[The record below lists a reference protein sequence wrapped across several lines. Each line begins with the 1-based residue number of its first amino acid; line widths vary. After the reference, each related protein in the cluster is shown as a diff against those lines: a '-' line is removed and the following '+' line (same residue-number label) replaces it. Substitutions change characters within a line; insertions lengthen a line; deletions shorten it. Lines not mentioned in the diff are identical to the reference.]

1 MFGLAS
7 PIFSFIS
14 MAIGAV
20 IMLWLT
26 PDQYGLWQSVNLIAV
41 YGYVLLAG
49 INPGLSIELPYAL
62 GAKKNNIA
70 KDLASTTK
78 LISILVALL
87 LVVISFIL
95 SLFIADQQI
104 KISIIIISIIT
115 GIGFYRNYLL
125 ETCRANGEL
134 MTLLKVQG
142 SEILLMIA
150 SLFAVY
156 KFQYYGMLYR
166 ALAIM
171 ILVTIMLS
179 FLDPM
184 KAVSPKWNKKAFLTL
199 LKTGFPI
206 YMSSYLLL
214 IGTTT
219 DRLILANKYE
229 PEILGIYSPALMIF
243 TAFQL
248 MPNAISQYISPKMS
262 FKFGESNSVQEIW
275 TISWKSSIILLLIAM
290 PVSVIGWNII
300 PIIINNFYPDY
311 VNGIKAA
318 QIACISGAIASG
330 ATGWMAMQSIK
341 AFKTMFLIGIF
352 IIFVG
357 FAMPLFLSTMFSP
370 LLAVSYGKLVT
381 FSLYVLLSL
390 IAVKFISVKKMDSA

>member
-1 MFGLAS
+1 
-7 PIFSFIS
+7 

-26 PDQYGLWQSVNLIAV
+26 PDQYGLWQSVNLIAI

-49 INPGLSIELPYAL
+49 INPGLARELPFAL
-62 GAKKNNIA
+62 GAKKNKLA
-70 KDLASTTK
+70 KNLASTTK
-78 LISILVALL
+78 MISIVIALL
-87 LVVISFIL
+87 LVVISFIS
-95 SLFIADQQI
+95 SLFISDQQI
-104 KISIIIISIIT
+104 KIGIIIISIVT

-134 MTLLKVQG
+134 LVLLKVQG
-142 SEILLMIA
+142 FEILLMIG

-166 ALAIM
+166 ALVIM

-184 KAVSPKWNKKAFLTL
+184 KDILPKWNKKAFITL

-219 DRLILANKYE
+219 DRLILAKQYE
-229 PEILGIYSPALMIF
+229 PEILGFYSPALMIF

-248 MPNAISQYISPKMS
+248 IPNAISQYLSPKMS
-262 FKFGESNSVQEIW
+262 FQFGKSNSVEEIW
-275 TISWKSSIILLLIAM
+275 TICWKSSIILLLIAL
-290 PVSVIGWNII
+290 PVSIIGWILI

-311 VNGIKAA
+311 VNGIQAA
-318 QIACISGAIASG
+318 KIACISGTIASS

-341 AFKTMFLIGIF
+341 AFKTMFVIGIF
-352 IIFVG
+352 IIVIG
-357 FAMPLFLSTMFSP
+357 FAVPLVLSTIFSP

-381 FSLYVLLSL
+381 FFLYVLLSL
-390 IAVKFISVKKMDSA
+390 IAVKFISVKKIHSV

>member
-7 PIFSFIS
+7 PIFSFFS

-26 PDQYGLWQSVNLIAV
+26 PDQYGLWQYVNLIGV

-49 INPGLSIELPYAL
+49 INPGLARELPYAL
-62 GAKKNNIA
+62 GAKKNNHA
-70 KDLASTTK
+70 NNLASTTK
-78 LISILVALL
+78 IISIFVALL
-87 LVVISFIL
+87 LVVISIISSFFI
-95 SLFIADQQI
+95 SDQQI
-104 KISIIIISIIT
+104 KIGIIIISIVT

-125 ETCRANGEL
+125 ETCRAHGKL
-134 MTLLKVQG
+134 LVLLKVQAF
-142 SEILLMIA
+142 EILLMFV

-166 ALAIM
+166 ALVIM

-179 FLDPM
+179 YLDPM
-184 KAVSPKWNKKAFLTL
+184 KKISPKWNKKAFLNL

-229 PEILGIYSPALMIF
+229 PEILGVYSPALMIF

-248 MPNAISQYISPKMS
+248 IPNAISQYLSPKMS
-262 FKFGESNSVQEIW
+262 FQFGESNSIQEIW
-275 TISWKSSIILLLIAM
+275 TMSWKSSIILLLIAL
-290 PVSVIGWNII
+290 PVSIFGWLII
-300 PIIINNFYPDY
+300 PTLINNFYPDY
-311 VNGIKAA
+311 VNGIQAA
-318 QIACISGAIASG
+318 QIACLSGAIASG

-341 AFKTMFLIGIF
+341 AFKAMFIIGIL
-352 IIFVG
+352 IIAVG
-357 FAMPLFLSTMFSP
+357 FALPLIFSTIYSP
-370 LLAVSYGKLVT
+370 LIAVSYGKLAT
-381 FSLYVLLSL
+381 FILYVLLSL
-390 IAVKFISVKKMDSA
+390 IAVKFISLNKNS